1 MKDVISC
8 RKIPPP
14 PQRGTINFVS
24 ELLTFNVA
32 NYALGSQLH
41 SLNFAGPWKKSGLDF
56 LCINSDFSNFQ
67 DFEPTGPIFDRLPI
81 PQF

>member
-24 ELLTFNVA
+24 ELLTFN
-32 NYALGSQLH
+32 GCQLRTWVLAAFAKFCRPLEKVMSRF
-41 SLNFAGPWKKSGLDF
+41 SLNKFRFFK
-56 LCINSDFSNFQ
+56 IFQ
-67 DFEPTGPIFDRLPI
+67 DF
-81 PQF
+81 